1 MKSKVEK
8 KRVRL
13 DRQEQELIANFR
25 RTGGEVKAAVFLT
38 AERSARAWER
48 AKAELFQQG

>member
-1 MKSKVEK
+1 MESKIEK

-25 RTGGEVKAAVFLT
+25 RTGGEVKAVVFST
-38 AERSARAWER
+38 AERCARAWEL
-48 AKAELFQQG
+48 AKAGLLQQG